1 MTRAAVASTKDC
13 EVLTP
18 PEQAIRVAVLCDFQ
32 EERWPSMDL
41 VGDMLSLHLREQCAE
56 SVMATQLIPRLR
68 KRFQY
73 FPVLGGKVAQ
83 NADRLMN
90 RFADYPAWLGE
101 QRGRYDL
108 FHLVDHSYA
117 QLLHALPA
125 QRTVVTC
132 HDLDTFRCLLEPERE
147 KRPLWFRAM
156 TRRILNGFEQAAHV
170 IAVSGATR
178 DELLRHNLFPP
189 ERITVIPNG
198 VHPSCSS
205 AADPVWDQKAAE
217 LLPDAGIDTA
227 RLLSVGSTLPRKRL
241 DVLLRVFAEVRRR
254 VPGTR
259 LVRVGGFTPEQIRL
273 AQELQV
279 EDAILNLPFLER
291 DLLGAVYRRATLLL
305 HTAEAEGFGLPLIE
319 AMACGC
325 PVAASDVPVLREVGG
340 AAACYSPVADVDS
353 WAGAVAGLLNAR
365 TRDRDAWEIRR
376 EQGRVH
382 AARFSWAENA
392 RQTAIV
398 YRNIMEGR

>member
-1 MTRAAVASTKDC
+1 
-13 EVLTP
+13 
-18 PEQAIRVAVLCDFQ
+18 
-32 EERWPSMDL
+32 MDL
-41 VGDMLSLHLREQCAE
+41 VGDMLCLHLREQCGE

-101 QRGRYDL
+101 QRSRYDL

-117 QLLHALPA
+117 QLLHALAA

-147 KRPLWFRAM
+147 KRPRWFRAM

-217 LLPDAGIDTA
+217 LMPDAGIDTA
-227 RLLSVGSTLPRKRL
+227 WLLSVGSTLPRKRL

-273 AQELQV
+273 ARELKV

-291 DLLGAVYRRATLLL
+291 DLLAAVYRRATLLL

-325 PVAASDVPVLREVGG
+325 PVAGSDVPVLREVGG

-365 TRDRDAWEIRR
+365 TRDRAAWEIRR